1 MKTLVHIAI
10 ELDHNKS
17 LKIYREAGFDF
28 PVIPEGMNTFHQ
40 HFKTTDGDNA
50 VIVNQ
55 TGFSRILADNEEPV
69 NGCLVIVALDAPD
82 DVTARAAL
90 EHFLDDMLSE

>member
-1 MKTLVHIAI
+1 
-10 ELDHNKS
+10 
-17 LKIYREAGFDF
+17 
-28 PVIPEGMNTFHQ
+28 MNTFHQ
-40 HFKTTDGDNA
+40 HFKTAEGDDA

-55 TGFSRILADNEEPV
+55 TGFQRQLLDDEEPV
-69 NGCLVIVALDAPD
+69 NGCSVIVALDADD